1 MPTAVVTGASR
12 GLGAATADALARRGY
27 HLVVDAR
34 DAAALETAARSWT
47 GAASVDTVAGDVT
60 DPDHRRA
67 LIEAAAATGRLDV
80 LVNNA
85 STLGPSPRPALRD
98 AGAADLQRVHEVNV
112 VAPLALFQHAR
123 RLLHA
128 TGGAVVNLTSDVA
141 VEALEGW
148 GVYGSSKAALEQLT
162 AVLAVEEPA
171 LDVYTLDPGDLR
183 TAMHQAA
190 FPDEDI
196 SDRPE
201 PETAVPALL
210 ALLDRRPASG
220 RYRAA
225 QLLTTAG
232 GIA

>member
-34 DAAALETAARSWT
+34 DAAALESAARDWT
-47 GAASVDTVAGDVT
+47 GAAGVDALAGDVT

-98 AGAADLQRVHEVNV
+98 VATAKLRGVHEVNAL
-112 VAPLALFQHAR
+112 APLALFQQAR
-123 RLLHA
+123 WLLHA
-128 TGGAVVNLTSDVA
+128 VGGAVINLTSDVA
-141 VEALEGW
+141 AEALEGW
-148 GVYGSSKAALEQLT
+148 GVYGSSKAALEHLT
-162 AVLAVEEPA
+162 SVLAAEEPV
-171 LDVYTLDPGDLR
+171 LDVYALDPGDLR
-183 TAMHQAA
+183 TVMHEAA

-201 PETAVPALL
+201 PATAVPALL
-210 ALLDRRPASG
+210 ALLDQRPAGG
-220 RYRAA
+220 RYRAT
-225 QLLTTAG
+225 QLLATAG